1 MYVNVSYVFSNLRE
15 IGELGV
21 LNLREIGELGVLNL
35 REIGDLGV
43 LNLRENEKSIIFA
56 QETAC
61 VIMENRVFKRKIYE
75 RIRQWKQESNG
86 ESALMIQGARRIG
99 KSTIVEEF
107 ARNEYSSYLIID
119 FNKASSVV
127 KSLFDDLM
135 DLDFIFLQLQ
145 TIYNVVLEERK
156 SVIIFDEVQKCP
168 NARQAIKYLVQD
180 GRYDY
185 IETGSLISIKQNTK
199 GITIPSEEEQ
209 IEMYP
214 MDFEEFRWALG
225 DAASIPMIRTFY
237 EKRMALGAA
246 HRTKQRDLRL
256 YMLVGGMP
264 QAVNEYVKTNNLAK
278 VDAVKRRIIK
288 LYSDDFL
295 KIDPTGKLSKLFMSI
310 PSQLSKKSTRF
321 YTNAVVGELEV
332 NTEAEMLINLEDSK
346 AVLVSYH
353 SDDPNVGLSLTQDI
367 SKYKL
372 FVADT
377 GLFVTM
383 AFWDKDFTENVI
395 YQKLLADKLEAN
407 LGYIYENLVAQ
418 MLTAAGNKLFYYT
431 FEKDEKHSY
440 EIDFLLSRGNKI
452 CPIEVKSS
460 GYKTHASLDAF
471 RLKYSARIKNS
482 YLLYIKDLQKG
493 DNELM
498 YLPFYMTGMI

>member
-1 MYVNVSYVFSNLRE
+1 MN
-15 IGELGV
+15 
-21 LNLREIGELGVLNL
+21 
-35 REIGDLGV
+35 
-43 LNLRENEKSIIFA
+43 KK
-56 QETAC
+56 
-61 VIMENRVFKRKIYE
+61 VFKRKIYD
-75 RIRQWKQESNG
+75 RILQWKQESNG
-86 ESALMIQGARRIG
+86 QTALMIQGARRIG

-107 ARNEYSSYLIID
+107 AKREYSSYIIID
-119 FNKASSVV
+119 FNKVSSTI

-145 TIYNVVLEERK
+145 TTYNVVLEKRK
-156 SVIIFDEVQKCP
+156 SVIIFDEVQNCP

-209 IEMYP
+209 LDMYP
-214 MDFEEFRWALG
+214 MDFEEFRWALN
-225 DAASIPMIRTFY
+225 DNVSIPLIQTFY
-237 EKRMALGAA
+237 EKRRPLGVA
-246 HRTKQRDLRL
+246 HRTKQKDLRL

-264 QAVNEYVKTNNLAK
+264 QAVNEYINTNNLAK

-295 KIDPTGKLSKLFMSI
+295 KIDPTGKLSKLFMAI
-310 PSQLSKKSTRF
+310 PAQLSKKSTRF
-321 YTNAVVGELEV
+321 YTNSVVGELND
-332 NTEAEMLINLEDSK
+332 NTEAEMIINIEDSK
-346 AVLVSYH
+346 VVLVSYH
-353 SDDPNVGLSLTQDI
+353 SNDPNVGLSFTKDI
-367 SKYKL
+367 SRYKL

-383 AFWDKDFTENVI
+383 VFWDKDFTENVI
-395 YQKLLADKLEAN
+395 YQKLLTDKLEAN
-407 LGYIYENLVAQ
+407 LGYVYENLVAQ
-418 MLTAAGNKLFYYT
+418 MLTASGNKLFYYT

-440 EIDFLLSRGNKI
+440 EIDFMLSRGNKI

-460 GYKTHASLDAF
+460 GYKTHASLDTF
-471 RLKYSARIKNS
+471 RTKYSSRIKNS
-482 YLLYIKDLQKG
+482 YILYTKDLMVG
-493 DNELM
+493 ENGLL

>member
-1 MYVNVSYVFSNLRE
+1 M
-15 IGELGV
+15 
-21 LNLREIGELGVLNL
+21 
-35 REIGDLGV
+35 
-43 LNLRENEKSIIFA
+43 EK
-56 QETAC
+56 
-61 VIMENRVFKRKIYE
+61 RVFKRKIYD
-75 RIRQWKQESNG
+75 RILQWKRESDG
-86 ESALMIQGARRIG
+86 DSALMIQGARRIG
-99 KSTIVEEF
+99 KSTVAEEF
-107 ARNEYSSYLIID
+107 AKREYASYLIID
-119 FNKASSVV
+119 FNKASVTV

-145 TIYNVVLEERK
+145 ALYHVVLEERK

-168 NARQAIKYLVQD
+168 KARQAIKYLVQD

-185 IETGSLISIKQNTK
+185 IETGSLISIRQNTK
-199 GITIPSEEEQ
+199 GITIPSEEER
-209 IEMYP
+209 IDMYP

-225 DAASIPMIRTFY
+225 DQVSLPLLKTFY
-237 EKRMALGAA
+237 EKRMPLGAA
-246 HRTKQRDLRL
+246 HRTKERELRL

-264 QAVNEYVKTNNLAK
+264 QAVNEYLDTNNLAK

-295 KIDPTGKLSKLFMSI
+295 KIDSTGKLSKLFMAI
-310 PSQLSKKSTRF
+310 PAQLSKKSTRF
-321 YTNAVVGELEV
+321 YSRSVVGELGE
-332 NTEAEMLINLEDSK
+332 NAEAEMLVNLEDSK
-346 AVLVSYH
+346 TVLVSYH
-353 SDDPNVGLSLTQDI
+353 SDDPNVGMSLTQDL

-383 AFWDKDFTENVI
+383 AFWDKDFAENII
-395 YQKLLADKLEAN
+395 YQKLLADKLEVN

-418 MLTAAGNKLFYYT
+418 MLTASGNKLFYYT

-471 RLKYSARIKNS
+471 RARYSGRIKNS
-482 YLLYIKDLQKG
+482 YLLYTKDLMVG
-493 DNELM
+493 DNELI
-498 YLPFYMTGMI
+498 YIPFYMTGMI

>member
-1 MYVNVSYVFSNLRE
+1 M
-15 IGELGV
+15 
-21 LNLREIGELGVLNL
+21 
-35 REIGDLGV
+35 
-43 LNLRENEKSIIFA
+43 EK
-56 QETAC
+56 
-61 VIMENRVFKRKIYE
+61 RVFRRKIYDK
-75 RIRQWKQESNG
+75 ILKWKNESNG
-86 ESALMIQGARRIG
+86 ETALMVQGARRIG

-107 ARNEYSSYLIID
+107 AKNEYYSYIVID

-145 TIYNVVLEERK
+145 TIYNVVLENRK

-168 NARQAIKYLVQD
+168 KARQAIKYLVQD

-199 GITIPSEEEQ
+199 GITIPSEEEHLD
-209 IEMYP
+209 MFP

-225 DAASIPMIRTFY
+225 DNASLHLIKMFY
-237 EKRMALGAA
+237 ENRKPLGAA
-246 HRTKQRDLRL
+246 HRIKERDLRL

-264 QAVNEYVKTNNLAK
+264 QAVNEYLNTNNLSK
-278 VDAVKRRIIK
+278 VDAVKRRIIQ

-295 KIDPTGKLSKLFMSI
+295 KIDPTGKLSKLFLAI
-310 PSQLSKKSTRF
+310 PAQLSKSYRR
-321 YTNAVVGELEV
+321 YYPHSVIGEVEENV
-332 NTEAEMLINLEDSK
+332 AAEMLVSLEDSK
-346 AVLVSYH
+346 TVLVSYH
-353 SDDPNVGLSLTQDI
+353 SDDPNVGMSLTQDI
-367 SKYKL
+367 SRYKL

-377 GLFVTM
+377 GLFVTL
-383 AFWDKDFTENVI
+383 AFWDKDFAENVI

-407 LGYIYENLVAQ
+407 LGYIYENVVAQ

-431 FEKDEKHSY
+431 FEKDEKHYY

-471 RLKYSARIKNS
+471 RAKFSSRIKNS
-482 YLLYIKDLQKG
+482 YLVYTKDFQVG
-493 DNELM
+493 ENELL
-498 YLPFYMTGMI
+498 YLPFYMTGLI

>member
-1 MYVNVSYVFSNLRE
+1 MVQ
-15 IGELGV
+15 
-21 LNLREIGELGVLNL
+21 
-35 REIGDLGV
+35 
-43 LNLRENEKSIIFA
+43 K
-56 QETAC
+56 
-61 VIMENRVFKRKIYE
+61 VFKRKIYDK
-75 RIRQWKQESNG
+75 ILQWKQQSNG
-86 ESALMIQGARRIG
+86 QSALMIQGARRIG

-107 ARNEYSSYLIID
+107 AKKEYSSHIIID
-119 FNKASSVV
+119 FNVASATI

-145 TIYNVVLEERK
+145 TIYNVVLKERK

-168 NARQAIKYLVQD
+168 NARQAIKYLVKD

-209 IEMYP
+209 LEMYP

-225 DAASIPMIRTFY
+225 DSTSIPFIKTFY
-237 EKRMALGAA
+237 EKRTPLGAA

-264 QAVNEYVKTNNLAK
+264 QAVNEYINTNNLAM
-278 VDAVKRRIIK
+278 VDAVKRRIIR

-295 KIDPTGKLSKLFMSI
+295 KIDSTGKLSRLFMSI
-310 PSQLSKKSTRF
+310 PAQLSKKSTRF
-321 YTNAVVGELEV
+321 YTSSIIGVLDE
-332 NTEAEMLINLEDSK
+332 NTISEMLINLEDSK

-353 SDDPNVGLSLTQDI
+353 SDDPNVGMSLTQDI
-367 SKYKL
+367 SKFKL
-372 FVADT
+372 FIADT

-383 AFWDKDFTENVI
+383 VFWDKQFADNVI

-407 LGYIYENLVAQ
+407 LGYIYENLAAQ

-431 FEKDEKHSY
+431 FEKDDKHTY

-471 RLKYSARIKNS
+471 RAKYSARIKNS
-482 YLLYIKDLQKG
+482 YLIYTKDLQIG
-493 DNELM
+493 ENELV
-498 YLPFYMTGMI
+498 YLPFYMISLI

>member
-1 MYVNVSYVFSNLRE
+1 M
-15 IGELGV
+15 
-21 LNLREIGELGVLNL
+21 
-35 REIGDLGV
+35 
-43 LNLRENEKSIIFA
+43 EK
-56 QETAC
+56 
-61 VIMENRVFKRKIYE
+61 RVFKRKIYD
-75 RIRQWKQESNG
+75 RLLQWKRESNG
-86 ESALMIQGARRIG
+86 TSALMVQGARRIG

-107 ARNEYSSYLIID
+107 AKNEYSSYLIVD
-119 FNKASSVV
+119 FNNASAAVR
-127 KSLFDDLM
+127 SLFDDLM

-145 TIYNVVLEERK
+145 AIYNVVLVERQ
-156 SVIIFDEVQKCP
+156 SVIIFDEVQRCP

-199 GITIPSEEEQ
+199 GITIPSEEER
-209 IEMYP
+209 IDMYP

-225 DAASIPMIRTFY
+225 DTASVPLIRTFY
-237 EKRMALGAA
+237 EKRKPLGAA
-246 HRTKQRDLRL
+246 HRAKQRDLRL

-264 QAVNEYVKTNNLAK
+264 QAVNEYIDTNNLAK

-295 KIDPTGKLSKLFMSI
+295 KIDATGKLSRLFMAI
-310 PSQLSKKSTRF
+310 PSQLSKKSTRY
-321 YTNAVVGELEV
+321 YTNAVVGELEDDA
-332 NTEAEMLINLEDSK
+332 EAEMIVSLEDSK

-353 SDDPNVGLSLTQDI
+353 SDDPNVGMSLTQDM
-367 SKYKL
+367 SRYKL

-383 AFWDKDFTENVI
+383 VFWDKDFAENLI

-407 LGYIYENLVAQ
+407 LGYVYENLVAQ

-440 EIDFLLSRGNKI
+440 EVDFLLSRGSKI

-460 GYKTHASLDAF
+460 GYRTHASLDAF
-471 RLKYSARIKNS
+471 RAKYQARIKNS
-482 YLLYIKDLQKG
+482 YLIYPKDFQVG
-493 DNELM
+493 DAELV
-498 YLPFYMTGMI
+498 YLPFYMVSVI

>member
-1 MYVNVSYVFSNLRE
+1 M
-15 IGELGV
+15 
-21 LNLREIGELGVLNL
+21 
-35 REIGDLGV
+35 
-43 LNLRENEKSIIFA
+43 EK
-56 QETAC
+56 
-61 VIMENRVFKRKIYE
+61 RVFKRKIYD
-75 RIRQWKQESNG
+75 RLLQWKRESNG
-86 ESALMIQGARRIG
+86 TSALMVQGARRIG

-107 ARNEYSSYLIID
+107 AKNEYSSYLIVD
-119 FNKASSVV
+119 FNKASAAVR
-127 KSLFDDLM
+127 SLFDDLM

-145 TIYNVVLEERK
+145 AIYNVVLVERQ
-156 SVIIFDEVQKCP
+156 SVIIFDEVQRCP

-180 GRYDY
+180 GRYDC

-199 GITIPSEEEQ
+199 GITIPSEEER
-209 IEMYP
+209 IDMYP

-225 DAASIPMIRTFY
+225 DTASVPLIRTFY
-237 EKRMALGAA
+237 EKRKPLGAA
-246 HRTKQRDLRL
+246 HRAKQRDLRL

-264 QAVNEYVKTNNLAK
+264 QAVNEYIDTNNLAK

-295 KIDPTGKLSKLFMSI
+295 KIDATGKLSRLFMAI
-310 PSQLSKKSTRF
+310 PSQLSKKSTRY
-321 YTNAVVGELEV
+321 YTNAVVGELEDDA
-332 NTEAEMLINLEDSK
+332 EAEMIVSLEDSK

-353 SDDPNVGLSLTQDI
+353 SDDPNVGMSLTQDM
-367 SKYKL
+367 SRYKL

-383 AFWDKDFTENVI
+383 VFWDKDFAENLI

-407 LGYIYENLVAQ
+407 LGYVYENLVAQ

-440 EIDFLLSRGNKI
+440 EVDFLLSRGSKI

-460 GYKTHASLDAF
+460 GYRTHASLDAF
-471 RLKYSARIKNS
+471 RAKYQARIKNS
-482 YLLYIKDLQKG
+482 YLIYPKDFQVG
-493 DNELM
+493 DAELV
-498 YLPFYMTGMI
+498 YLPFYMVSVI